1 MTCVFAIQH
10 KTTKCYFLF
19 NSTEDNCDK
28 EASTIISSKVNK
40 FFELCPDIDTYKI
53 GDVDFDVSIFDEL
66 NNKSG
71 EQYEDIKD
79 DDFCMNTNIDKC
91 LEILNKKLS
100 VKPRAKKAAKIVTK
114 EEPKKEEIKQ
124 EEKKEEKP
132 KPRGKR
138 SAQIKNIENVN

>member
-10 KTTKCYFLF
+10 KLTKCYLLF
-19 NSTEDNCDK
+19 KTTEDNCDK
-28 EASTIISSKVNK
+28 EASTLISCKTNK
-40 FFELCPDIDTYKI
+40 FFELCPDIATYKI

-71 EQYEDIKD
+71 EQYEYIKED
-79 DDFCMNTNIDKC
+79 NFCMNTNIDIC

-100 VKPRAKKAAKIVTK
+100 VKP
-114 EEPKKEEIKQ
+114 
-124 EEKKEEKP
+124 

-138 SAQIKNIENVN
+138 ATQPVENAN

>member
-1 MTCVFAIQH
+1 MSCVFAIQH
-10 KTTKCYFLF
+10 KTTKCYLLF
-19 NSTEDNCDK
+19 KTTEDNCDK
-28 EASTIISSKVNK
+28 EASTLISSKVNK

-66 NNKSG
+66 SNKSG

-100 VKPRAKKAAKIVTK
+100 VKPRAKKSAKIITK
-114 EEPKKEEIKQ
+114 EEPKEEIKQ
-124 EEKKEEKP
+124 EEKPKP

-138 SAQIKNIENVN
+138 SAQIKNVENVN